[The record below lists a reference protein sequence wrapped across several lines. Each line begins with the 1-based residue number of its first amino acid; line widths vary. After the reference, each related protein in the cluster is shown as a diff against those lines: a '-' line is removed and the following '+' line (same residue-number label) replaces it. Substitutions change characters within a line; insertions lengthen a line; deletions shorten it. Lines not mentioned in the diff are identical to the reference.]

1 MEDQRIIS
9 PELKDNYITRPSS
22 FDSFIGQRQ
31 NIENL
36 KIFVESAKITNKTI
50 DHILLYGPPGLG
62 KTTLANII
70 AHELNS
76 EIKITSGP
84 AITKIGDMAAVVTN
98 MQEKETLFIDEI
110 HRLNPNV
117 EEVLYS
123 AMEDF
128 KIDVMIGEGPAA
140 RSVRIGLP
148 HFTIIG
154 ATTRT
159 GLITSPLRD
168 RFGILIRLNYYDAED
183 LKKIIFRNANS
194 LNIDISED
202 GATEIAQRSRG
213 TPRIAIRLLKRVY
226 DFAIV
231 KNKNFIDKDI
241 ANKALKEL
249 EIDKKGFD
257 FFDRKFI
264 KYIIEN
270 YSGGPVGIETL
281 AAGLSEQRD
290 SLEDVVEPYLIQQ
303 GYLQRT
309 PRGRVLTQKCFE
321 YFDGKKF

>member
-110 HRLNPNV
+110 HRLNSNV

-321 YFDGKKF
+321 YFDGEKF